1 QRPPRELLLDSSHC
15 FFVFRDCRG
24 ESRLA
29 AGSPHA
35 PATLPMGAQISPH
48 SICRAAI
55 LSFHPF
61 PYFSRSGIP
70 PGPSIPRLPPPP
82 FRRSVPQ
89 PQIRD
94 QLPVL
99 LQVVPANVVQQPT
112 ALPYHLQ
119 QPPSR
124 MVILRMTLE
133 MPRQIV
139 DPLRQERHLHPGGS
153 PVVLVQ
159 LILLNYR
166 LAIDRHVLPCLLKSL
181 RYL

>member
-1 QRPPRELLLDSSHC
+1 LRFPRLSWGVTFGRRIPTRAGNPPDGSTN
-15 FFVFRDCRG
+15 F
-24 ESRLA
+24 A
-29 AGSPHA
+29 AQHMPCGDPV
-35 PATLPMGAQISPH
+35 
-48 SICRAAI
+48 
-55 LSFHPF
+55 
-61 PYFSRSGIP
+61 IP
-70 PGPSIPRLPPPP
+70 PVSVLFQERDTPWTVHSTPPSTT

-139 DPLRQERHLHPGGS
+139 DPLRQERHLPPGG
-153 PVVLVQ
+153 
-159 LILLNYR
+159 
-166 LAIDRHVLPCLLKSL
+166 
-181 RYL
+181 